1 MNCKEA
7 RDRSVGCKGCT
18 YAKRYAYEA
27 YFCEYYLQTGKRR
40 PCPPGKDC
48 TVKVSVRSKAGRP
61 PIVNHAAVLEMREA
75 GKRVKEIAAFFGVT
89 TGRIY
94 TIIAAE
100 TRKRSMRDEQGSN
113 HRALYARS

>member
-7 RDRSVGCKGCT
+7 RERSVGCKGCV
-18 YAKRYAYEA
+18 YATRYAYEA
-27 YFCEYYLQTGKRR
+27 YFCEYLLQTGNRR

-48 TVKVSVRSKAGRP
+48 TVKVNVRTKAGRP